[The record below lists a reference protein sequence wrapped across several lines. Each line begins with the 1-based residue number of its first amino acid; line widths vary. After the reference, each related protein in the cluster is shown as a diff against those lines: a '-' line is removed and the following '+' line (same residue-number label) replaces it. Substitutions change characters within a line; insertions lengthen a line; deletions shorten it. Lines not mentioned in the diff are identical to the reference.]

1 MVDIKAVKV
10 STTTML
16 VLLPVANA
24 DEKLILGFVQPP
36 MKKRAIAREIVN
48 RQVAL
53 DRLLNGMISISR
65 LMVL

>member
-1 MVDIKAVKV
+1 MF
-10 STTTML
+10 

-24 DEKLILGFVQPP
+24 DEKLMLGFVQPA
-36 MKKRAIAREIVN
+36 MKKMANAKEIVN
-48 RQVAL
+48 KQVAL